1 MAPTFDTIRQE
12 ADERALIRKIQKAVA
27 FLAKKDTD
35 LPSTLFT
42 AAGQLVDLKAEGWMP
57 VGLVTPAGYEFGRDV
72 SAEDVTA
79 LGYASAQRTD
89 TTEVARSVSMTP
101 LEHGRKHMLELTL
114 GTDLTSVTQ
123 NPTTGEIV
131 IDEPELPVD
140 EEYRLLI
147 IGSDGPASEN
157 WILGRGYGAVKL
169 SSTDST
175 SWGSSD
181 PAQQPLTF
189 KVLTDAEV
197 GTPIK
202 HFMGGTGALKHKAVL
217 GFTVGTP

>member
-1 MAPTFDTIRQE
+1 LPTFDTIRQE

-27 FLAKKDTD
+27 FIAKKETD
-35 LPSTLFT
+35 LPATLFT
-42 AAGQLVDLKAEGWMP
+42 GAGQLIDLKAAGWKP
-57 VGLVTPAGYEFGRDV
+57 VGLVTPDGYEFGRDV

-123 NPTTGEIV
+123 DPVTGEII
-131 IDEPELPVD
+131 IDEPELPTD
-140 EEYRLLI
+140 EEYRMLI
-147 IGSDGPASEN
+147 VGSDGPASAN

-175 SWGSSD
+175 TWGSSD
-181 PAQQPLTF
+181 PVQQPLTF
-189 KVLTDAEV
+189 NVLTDAEV

-202 HFMGGTGALKHKAVL
+202 HFMGGTGALANKEAL
-217 GFTVGTP
+217 GFTAGTP

>member
-1 MAPTFDTIRQE
+1 MPTFDTIRQE

-27 FLAKKDTD
+27 FIAKKETD
-35 LPSTLFT
+35 LPATLFT
-42 AAGQLVDLKAEGWMP
+42 GAGQLIDLKAAGWKP
-57 VGLVTPAGYEFGRDV
+57 VGLVTPDGYEFGRDV

-123 NPTTGEIV
+123 DPVTGEII
-131 IDEPELPVD
+131 IDEPELPTD
-140 EEYRLLI
+140 EEYRMLI
-147 IGSDGPASEN
+147 VGSDGPASAN

-175 SWGSSD
+175 TWGSSD
-181 PAQQPLTF
+181 PVQQPLTF
-189 KVLTDAEV
+189 NVLTDAEV

-202 HFMGGTGALKHKAVL
+202 HFMGGTGALANKEAL
-217 GFTVGTP
+217 GFTAGTP